1 MPNALRWE
9 GAPVDEGLIIDLGTT
24 LATAAVSA
32 VGAEWDGSTNLDMLG
47 WFELGTS
54 DNTDLFAAAVT
65 VSNSSLDLYRV
76 VAPDGTNY
84 ENTPVTAD
92 IAEFGHLYVGS
103 FPIASEIGNQPIVIG
118 PFALPPMKQKYLIHN
133 NATGQTMTAEW
144 DVRLFTNN
152 PEIQDSP

>member
-1 MPNALRWE
+1 MANALRWE

-24 LATAAVSA
+24 LADNALSL

-47 WFELGTS
+47 WFEIGTS
-54 DNTDLFAAAVT
+54 DDSDLFASAVT
-65 VSNSSLDLYRV
+65 VESSSLDLYRI

-92 IAEFGHLYVGS
+92 IVAGNFGDKYVGS
-103 FPIASEIGNQPIVIG
+103 FAVASEIGNQPMVVG
-118 PFALPPMKQKYLIHN
+118 PFPLPPMKQKYLLFN
-133 NATGQTMTAEW
+133 NATGQTVTAEW

-152 PEIQDSP
+152 PEVQ